1 MKSKVFYFL
10 VASLF
15 SLHSCM
21 KDKGNYDYN
30 FDLERELKI
39 DTIGSQAPNLYQSW
53 NVGTRITYEPKITY
67 KNGDLKNLAYTW
79 FVIKNVYK
87 QEQVGNS
94 LQYPS
99 PDTISRSKDLDY
111 VVALPAGN
119 QYQLYLNVK
128 DTVNGLSES
137 KQFSNFIPIPLP
149 NDNYSGLYCMYE
161 KDGQTDID
169 VVQSQR
175 AMILGSTIYKN
186 VYSKSNPTTPLE
198 GKPLMLEYSYTG
210 KWFYIFTDRNALRV
224 APTGLQVMDTWD
236 KGMFYEA
243 PVYKPQAFMSV
254 NNTDFLVN
262 NGKLHVLYTSI
273 AGDRKFPTPIIE
285 SGELF
290 PFLSATTINSY
301 RPVTGAISAYQ
312 VVYNKTKKSF
322 QPFYNKG
329 INFSQFNS
337 AATDALF
344 NVNSMIGEPYYI
356 NTINGG
362 ETAAIMKQA
371 NGKFVLNVA
380 KFYDVVDDGKLT
392 RYNKPLDGL
401 VDLDKATVFES
412 NLAGPAIYYGVG
424 NKVYSYSYTTGQTSS
439 NKIWEGEP
447 GDEVTCMKILPSGGY
462 PTGGRVLWIAVWN
475 QAKNEGKIID
485 CEVNPVSGLLELQV
499 SAWVGLSQNAT
510 EKTGFG
516 KITKMMIKTM
526 YD

>member
-1 MKSKVFYFL
+1 MKSKILYFL
-10 VASLF
+10 VASIF
-15 SLHSCM
+15 FLHSCM
-21 KDKGNYDYN
+21 KDNGNYDYD

-39 DTIGSQAPNLYQSW
+39 DTIGSQSPNLYQSW
-53 NVGTRITYEPKITY
+53 NVGTKITYEPKITY
-67 KNGDLKNLAYTW
+67 KNGDLKNLSYTW

-87 QEQVGNS
+87 QEQIGNS
-94 LQYPS
+94 LRYPD
-99 PDTISRSKDLDY
+99 PDTISRSKILDY

-119 QYQLYLNVK
+119 QYQLFLNVK

-149 NDNYSGLYCMYE
+149 NDNYSGLFCMFE
-161 KDGQTDID
+161 KDGKTDID

-175 AMILGSTIYKN
+175 AMILGSNIYKN
-186 VYSKSNPTTPLE
+186 VYSKSNPLAPLE

-210 KWFYIFTDRNALRV
+210 KWFYIFTENQGLRV

-236 KGMFYEA
+236 NGMFYDA
-243 PVYKPQAFMSV
+243 PAYKPQRFMSI
-254 NNTDFLVN
+254 NNTDFLIN

-285 SGELF
+285 NGELF
-290 PFLSATTINSY
+290 PFLSASTINTY

-312 VVYNKTKKSF
+312 VVYNKTKSSF

-329 INFSQFNS
+329 INFGKFY
-337 AATDALF
+337 AAAPDVLF
-344 NVNSMIGEPYYI
+344 DVNTMVGEPYYI

-362 ETAAIMKQA
+362 ETAAIMKQS

-380 KFYDVVDDGKLT
+380 KFYDVVDDGKLS

-412 NLAGPAIYYGVG
+412 NLAGPAIYYAVG
-424 NKVYSYSYTTGQTSS
+424 NKVYSYSYTTGQTTS
-439 NKIWEGEP
+439 NLIWQGET

-475 QAKNEGKIID
+475 QSKNEGKIID

-499 SAWVGLSQNAT
+499 SAWVGISQNAT
-510 EKTGFG
+510 VTTGFG